1 MEMEEGSI
9 VTVLKVLLKLNL
21 MCLFRL
27 DSQNDVLKCG
37 DILSRFKI
45 GSQYLS
51 VNADLLALLA
61 MVNPNSLKMH
71 PSEYSSLYLR
81 SCKEM
86 DNILTIRKR
95 PIL

>member
-37 DILSRFKI
+37 DIHSRFKI

-51 VNADLLALLA
+51 VNVQMYWSFL
-61 MVNPNSLKMH
+61 PW
-71 PSEYSSLYLR
+71 
-81 SCKEM
+81 
-86 DNILTIRKR
+86 
-95 PIL
+95 